1 MHIGNA
7 GGLLQGYD
15 RAETTVNNAIGGL
28 TGPLTEAYGLLAYTP
43 HPNAH
48 PRVQL
53 TDIAS
58 GLGKDQVDL
67 AWRRDW
73 ISSHDGVDVPA
84 TLGDAIAQLGLTGS
98 DALKA
103 EIATLNG
110 GDLSD
115 VVAKALQARKA
126 EADAE
131 RLTELN
137 ELIDDWNGSDND
149 PLLDDLLR
157 ERRNIIRAYVSGDA
171 PVPEAIAAAFFKTS
185 ADEGG
190 PVLLDDLKDLWDQ
203 IPNKDLIAVAALL
216 MLSGNREPEEQ
227 VEERSLW
234 GSFRHNFV
242 DGNSVIGSLAR
253 GRLSPQAAATIAQ
266 NAPDVIDTLDN
277 AFSEISSLNPAS
289 IEGITLLLE
298 NPEQFVDNYIN
309 FAGGVGEWAVD
320 TGTMAGALIIAGN
333 PGLNAAYAQQT
344 GTNVQQEVINALKS
358 TATLAIEDPDAFAAL
373 AVDWEGLED
382 DPIHWFGTQTPD
394 IVIEVLTAGAAG
406 GAIATRRGANVA
418 GDLTGAIDDLPPAPR
433 VGDEARTIARRR
445 GTSQDSSVHLIDGE
459 INRRGKAVGGHY
471 RHSPNIR
478 IIEEWVDPVTGMDTA
493 RIEIFDPETETFIPK
508 NADTTLFPRDW
519 TPDRIIAEVQSAFG
533 NSVGKRGNQ
542 WEGVSASGIRI
553 RGYYR
558 NSSSPGP
565 GWSSAYP
572 IGAS

>member
-15 RAETTVNNAIGGL
+15 RAETTVNNAIGAL
-28 TGPLTEAYGLLAYTP
+28 TGPLNEAFGLLAYTP

-115 VVAKALQARKA
+115 VVAKALEARKA

-171 PVPEAIAAAFFKTS
+171 PVPEAIAAALFKTS

-190 PVLLDDLKDLWDQ
+190 PGFLDDLKDLWDQ

-227 VEERSLW
+227 VEERLSL
-234 GSFRHNFV
+234 
-242 DGNSVIGSLAR
+242 
-253 GRLSPQAAATIAQ
+253 
-266 NAPDVIDTLDN
+266 
-277 AFSEISSLNPAS
+277 
-289 IEGITLLLE
+289 
-298 NPEQFVDNYIN
+298 
-309 FAGGVGEWAVD
+309 
-320 TGTMAGALIIAGN
+320 
-333 PGLNAAYAQQT
+333 
-344 GTNVQQEVINALKS
+344 
-358 TATLAIEDPDAFAAL
+358 
-373 AVDWEGLED
+373 
-382 DPIHWFGTQTPD
+382 IH
-394 IVIEVLTAGAAG
+394 I
-406 GAIATRRGANVA
+406 
-418 GDLTGAIDDLPPAPR
+418 
-433 VGDEARTIARRR
+433 
-445 GTSQDSSVHLIDGE
+445 
-459 INRRGKAVGGHY
+459 
-471 RHSPNIR
+471 
-478 IIEEWVDPVTGMDTA
+478 
-493 RIEIFDPETETFIPK
+493 
-508 NADTTLFPRDW
+508 
-519 TPDRIIAEVQSAFG
+519 
-533 NSVGKRGNQ
+533 
-542 WEGVSASGIRI
+542 
-553 RGYYR
+553 
-558 NSSSPGP
+558 
-565 GWSSAYP
+565 
-572 IGAS
+572 

>member
-28 TGPLTEAYGLLAYTP
+28 TGPLNEAYGLLAYTP

-98 DALKA
+98 AALKA

-115 VVAKALQARKA
+115 VVAKALEARKA

-137 ELIDDWNGSDND
+137 GSIDDWNGSDND

-171 PVPEAIAAAFFKTS
+171 PVPEAIAAALFKTS

-358 TATLAIEDPDAFAAL
+358 TATLAIEDPDAFAAI

-382 DPIHWFGTQTPD
+382 DPIRWFGTQTPD

-406 GAIATRRGANVA
+406 GAIGARRGANIAADAV
-418 GDLTGAIDDLPPAPR
+418 DAIDDLPPPRIIDDIVDPIDDGGWSLPARGGSTINGRWYTEHALERMAPR
-433 VGDEARTIARRR
+433 TPEVLADLERRAIERARSIGIEPGTEEFAEWWQLRRPDPRNIPPMVVEAEILNPGSTSIRVVTNSNGD
-445 GTSQDSSVHLIDGE
+445 V
-459 INRRGKAVGGHY
+459 
-471 RHSPNIR
+471 
-478 IIEEWVDPVTGMDTA
+478 VTV
-493 RIEIFDPETETFIPK
+493 IP
-508 NADTTLFPRDW
+508 R
-519 TPDRIIAEVQSAFG
+519 
-533 NSVGKRGNQ
+533 
-542 WEGVSASGIRI
+542 
-553 RGYYR
+553 
-558 NSSSPGP
+558 
-565 GWSSAYP
+565 
-572 IGAS
+572 

>member
-15 RAETTVNNAIGGL
+15 RAETTVNNAIGAL
-28 TGPLTEAYGLLAYTP
+28 TGPLNEAYGLLAYTP

-171 PVPEAIAAAFFKTS
+171 PVPEAIAAALFKTS

-190 PVLLDDLKDLWDQ
+190 PVLLDDIKDLWDQ

-406 GAIATRRGANVA
+406 GAIGARRGANIA
-418 GDLTGAIDDLPPAPR
+418 GDVTGAIDDLPPAPR

-508 NADTTLFPRDW
+508 DADTTLFPRDW

>member
-358 TATLAIEDPDAFAAL
+358 TATLAIEDPDAFAAI

-382 DPIHWFGTQTPD
+382 DPIRWFATQTPD

-418 GDLTGAIDDLPPAPR
+418 GDLTGAIDDLPPPTWRQSGA
-433 VGDEARTIARRR
+433 GSSLGEADEAYDLIRANPGDVDSIARN
-445 GTSQDSSVHLIDGE
+445 TDFTVDEIADIKNHLFEQVHLLDRYEDYGVPPE
-459 INRRGKAVGGHY
+459 WRRFD
-471 RHSPNIR
+471 S
-478 IIEEWVDPVTGMDTA
+478 DPG
-493 RIEIFDPETETFIPK
+493 
-508 NADTTLFPRDW
+508 
-519 TPDRIIAEVQSAFG
+519 IAEAWQRLEAG
-533 NSVGKRGNQ
+533 NPRPEDIELLNHELTELTYMRDTGNP
-542 WEGVSASGIRI
+542 S
-553 RGYYR
+553 YR
-558 NSSSPGP
+558 EAHEYAESIHPAPQYGDS
-565 GWSSAYP
+565 
-572 IGAS
+572 